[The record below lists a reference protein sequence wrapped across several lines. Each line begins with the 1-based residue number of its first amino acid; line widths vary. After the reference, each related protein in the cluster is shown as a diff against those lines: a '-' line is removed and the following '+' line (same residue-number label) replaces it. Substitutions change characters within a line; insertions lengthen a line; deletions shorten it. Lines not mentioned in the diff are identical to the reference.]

1 MQSER
6 RVEMISSMSEGLKLT
21 KYLLVLTATLH
32 IILTLHR
39 YGICFGFSQNAFTY
53 YIIDNSVVSYTK
65 SIKRSVDTQSS

>member
-6 RVEMISSMSEGLKLT
+6 RVKMISSMSEGLKFT

-32 IILTLHR
+32 LILTLHR
-39 YGICFGFSQNAFTY
+39 YGTCFGFSQNAFTY

-65 SIKRSVDTQSS
+65 SIKSRVDTQSS